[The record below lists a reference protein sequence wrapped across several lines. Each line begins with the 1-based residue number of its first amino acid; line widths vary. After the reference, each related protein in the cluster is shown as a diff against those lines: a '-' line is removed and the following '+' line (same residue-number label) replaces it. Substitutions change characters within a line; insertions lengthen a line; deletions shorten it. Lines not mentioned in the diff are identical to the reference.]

1 MYHYLDILNFGILG
15 LMLIS
20 LVSLIL
26 ISNRIELFKQYI
38 YSKKI
43 FSAASDE
50 TEIYIHMLKKSN
62 QYIFLTSISFILSN
76 VLVSKNILN
85 LSYFFLI
92 SGIFFLLLS
101 LTTCFYSKESI
112 SQGYL
117 VIAKNKSYLIY
128 YFNNQKQQN
137 LILSWQNKMISS
149 LYLTLFFYMLLL
161 ISTLLMKI
169 I

>member
-50 TEIYIHMLKKSN
+50 TEIYIRMLKKSN

-128 YFNNQKQQN
+128 YFKNQKQQN
-137 LILSWQNKMISS
+137 IILSWQNKMISS

-161 ISTLLMKI
+161 ISTLLMKTI
-169 I
+169 

>member
-1 MYHYLDILNFGILG
+1 MYHYLDILNFGLLG

-50 TEIYIHMLKKSN
+50 TEIYIRMLKKNN

-76 VLVSKNILN
+76 VLVSKNFLN
-85 LSYFFLI
+85 LSTFFLI
-92 SGIFFLLLS
+92 LGIFFLLLS

-112 SQGYL
+112 RQGYL

-128 YFNNQKQQN
+128 YFKNQKQQN
-137 LILSWQNKMISS
+137 IILSWQNKMISS
-149 LYLTLFFYMLLL
+149 LYLTLFFYMFLL
-161 ISTLLMKI
+161 ISTLLMKTI
-169 I
+169 

>member
-50 TEIYIHMLKKSN
+50 TEIYIRMLKKSN

-85 LSYFFLI
+85 LSTFFLI

-128 YFNNQKQQN
+128 YFKNQKQQN

-161 ISTLLMKI
+161 ISTLLMKTI
-169 I
+169 

>member
-50 TEIYIHMLKKSN
+50 TEIYIRMLKKSN

-85 LSYFFLI
+85 LSTFFLI
-92 SGIFFLLLS
+92 LGIFFLLLS

-128 YFNNQKQQN
+128 YFKNQKQQN
-137 LILSWQNKMISS
+137 IILSWQNKMISS

-161 ISTLLMKI
+161 ISTLLMKTI
-169 I
+169 

>member
-1 MYHYLDILNFGILG
+1 MYHYLDILNFGLLG

-50 TEIYIHMLKKSN
+50 TEIYIRMLKKSN

-76 VLVSKNILN
+76 VLVLKNILN
-85 LSYFFLI
+85 LSTFF
-92 SGIFFLLLS
+92 
-101 LTTCFYSKESI
+101 
-112 SQGYL
+112 
-117 VIAKNKSYLIY
+117 
-128 YFNNQKQQN
+128 
-137 LILSWQNKMISS
+137 
-149 LYLTLFFYMLLL
+149 
-161 ISTLLMKI
+161 
-169 I
+169 

>member
-50 TEIYIHMLKKSN
+50 TEIYIRMLKKSN

-128 YFNNQKQQN
+128 YFKNQKQQN

-161 ISTLLMKI
+161 ISTLLMKTI
-169 I
+169 

>member
-1 MYHYLDILNFGILG
+1 MYHYLDILNFGLLG

-50 TEIYIHMLKKSN
+50 TEIYIRMLKKSN

-85 LSYFFLI
+85 LSTFFLI
-92 SGIFFLLLS
+92 LGIFFLLLS

-128 YFNNQKQQN
+128 YFKNQKQQN
-137 LILSWQNKMISS
+137 IILSWQNKMISS

-161 ISTLLMKI
+161 ISTLLMKTI
-169 I
+169 

>member
-50 TEIYIHMLKKSN
+50 TEIYIRMLKKSN

-85 LSYFFLI
+85 LSTFFLI

-137 LILSWQNKMISS
+137 IILSWQNKMISS

-161 ISTLLMKI
+161 ISTLLMKTI
-169 I
+169 

>member
-85 LSYFFLI
+85 LSTFFLI
-92 SGIFFLLLS
+92 LGIFFLLLS

-137 LILSWQNKMISS
+137 IILSWQNKMISS

-161 ISTLLMKI
+161 ISTLLMKTI
-169 I
+169 

>member
-26 ISNRIELFKQYI
+26 VSNRIELFKQYI

-85 LSYFFLI
+85 LSTFFLI
-92 SGIFFLLLS
+92 LGIFFLLLS

-137 LILSWQNKMISS
+137 IILSWQNKMISS

-161 ISTLLMKI
+161 ISTLLMKTI
-169 I
+169 

>member
-1 MYHYLDILNFGILG
+1 MYHYLDILNFGLLG

-50 TEIYIHMLKKSN
+50 TEIYIRMLKKSN

-85 LSYFFLI
+85 LSTFFLI

-128 YFNNQKQQN
+128 YFKNQKQQN

-161 ISTLLMKI
+161 ISTLLMKTI
-169 I
+169 

>member
-50 TEIYIHMLKKSN
+50 TEIYIRMLKKSN

-85 LSYFFLI
+85 LSTFFLI
-92 SGIFFLLLS
+92 LGIFFLLLS

-128 YFNNQKQQN
+128 YFNNQKQKDM
-137 LILSWQNKMISS
+137 ILSWQNKMITS

-161 ISTLLMKI
+161 ISTLLMKTI
-169 I
+169 

>member
-50 TEIYIHMLKKSN
+50 TEIYIRMLKKSN

-85 LSYFFLI
+85 LSTFFLI

-128 YFNNQKQQN
+128 YFKNQKQQN
-137 LILSWQNKMISS
+137 IILSWQNKMISS

-161 ISTLLMKI
+161 ISTLLMKTI
-169 I
+169 

>member
-50 TEIYIHMLKKSN
+50 TEIYIRMLKKSN

-85 LSYFFLI
+85 LSTFFLI
-92 SGIFFLLLS
+92 LGIFFLLLS

-128 YFNNQKQQN
+128 YFKNQKQQN

-161 ISTLLMKI
+161 ISTLLMKTI
-169 I
+169 

>member
-1 MYHYLDILNFGILG
+1 MYHYLDILNFGLLG

-50 TEIYIHMLKKSN
+50 TEIYIRMLKKSN

-76 VLVSKNILN
+76 VLVLKNILN
-85 LSYFFLI
+85 LSTFFLI
-92 SGIFFLLLS
+92 LGIFFLLLS

-128 YFNNQKQQN
+128 YFKNQKQQN
-137 LILSWQNKMISS
+137 IILSWQNKMISS

-161 ISTLLMKI
+161 ISTLLMKTI
-169 I
+169 

>member
-1 MYHYLDILNFGILG
+1 MYHYLDILNFGLLG

-50 TEIYIHMLKKSN
+50 TEIYIRMLKKNN

-128 YFNNQKQQN
+128 YFKNQKQQN

-161 ISTLLMKI
+161 ISTLLMKTI
-169 I
+169 

>member
-26 ISNRIELFKQYI
+26 ISNRMELFKQYI

-50 TEIYIHMLKKSN
+50 TEIYIRMLKKSN

-85 LSYFFLI
+85 LSTFFLI

-101 LTTCFYSKESI
+101 LTTCFYSKDSI

-137 LILSWQNKMISS
+137 IILSWQNKMITS

-161 ISTLLMKI
+161 ISTLLMKTI
-169 I
+169 

>member
-26 ISNRIELFKQYI
+26 VSNRIELFKQYI

-85 LSYFFLI
+85 LSTFFLI
-92 SGIFFLLLS
+92 LGIFFLLLS

-137 LILSWQNKMISS
+137 IILSWQNKMITS

-161 ISTLLMKI
+161 ISTLLMKTI
-169 I
+169 

>member
-50 TEIYIHMLKKSN
+50 TEIYIRMLKKSN

-128 YFNNQKQQN
+128 YFKNQKQQN

-161 ISTLLMKI
+161 MSTLLMKTI
-169 I
+169 

>member
-20 LVSLIL
+20 LVPLIL

-50 TEIYIHMLKKSN
+50 TEIYIRMLKKSN

-128 YFNNQKQQN
+128 YFKNQKQQN

-161 ISTLLMKI
+161 ISTLLMKTI
-169 I
+169 

>member
-1 MYHYLDILNFGILG
+1 MYHYLDILNFGLLG

-50 TEIYIHMLKKSN
+50 TEIYIRMLKKSN

-85 LSYFFLI
+85 LSTFFLI

-101 LTTCFYSKESI
+101 LTTCFYSKDSI

-128 YFNNQKQQN
+128 YFKNQKQQN

-161 ISTLLMKI
+161 ISTLLMKTI
-169 I
+169 

>member
-50 TEIYIHMLKKSN
+50 TEIYIRMLKKSN

-85 LSYFFLI
+85 LSTFFLI

-101 LTTCFYSKESI
+101 LTTCFYSKDSI

-128 YFNNQKQQN
+128 YFKNQKQQN

-161 ISTLLMKI
+161 ISTLLMKTI
-169 I
+169 

>member
-50 TEIYIHMLKKSN
+50 TEIYIRMLKKSN

-85 LSYFFLI
+85 LSTFFLI

-101 LTTCFYSKESI
+101 LTTCFYSKDSI

-128 YFNNQKQQN
+128 YFKNQKQQN
-137 LILSWQNKMISS
+137 IILSWQNKMISS

-161 ISTLLMKI
+161 ISTLLMKTI
-169 I
+169 